1 MELYSLVYH
10 RLRDMGAEASYE
22 RVVDAVDASLAMI
35 SGKTGWSRLLAEPG
49 LRVFDPPGTTIR
61 RFQDFKL
68 YSGVRGSDRYLYV
81 PEGVHEIYWVKVVGQ
96 DWSNSDY
103 WISEHS
109 NPFPALG
116 IEFRAVPYGDSRCI
130 QVSGL
135 FGAFKTLPIDLS
147 EAVQALAVSKVL
159 RDRSLTTGGMVSWR
173 DADVS
178 EEYGLRGAYAAQI
191 EQQLA
196 IVDDVV
202 ARYRRPVLW
211 S

>member
-1 MELYSLVYH
+1 MYH
-10 RLRDMGAEASYE
+10 RLRDMGAETGYE

-35 SGKTGWSRLLAEPG
+35 SGQTGWSRLLAEPG
-49 LRVFDPPGTTIR
+49 LRVFDPPGTAVG
-61 RFQDFKL
+61 RFHSFKL

-81 PEGVHEIYWVKVVGQ
+81 PEGVRKIYWVKVGGQ

-103 WISEHS
+103 WISENL

-135 FGAFKTLPIDLS
+135 FGAFEALPSDLS
-147 EAVQALAVSKVL
+147 EAVQSMAVSRVL
-159 RDRSLTTGGMVSWR
+159 RDRSLATGGMVSWK

-178 EEYGLRGAYAAQI
+178 EEYGQRGAYAAQI

-196 IVDDVV
+196 SVDAVV